1 MRIAIFQQ
9 RRNLGRV
16 TGAVFCHMEIGI
28 SVVYANDKISFVA
41 GYPNQIQI
49 TIVIEVVGNQKAA
62 AHTVR
67 AKICIPAAGIPELD
81 LYVSKKAVR
90 QQGNIVWS
98 SLTGKVGGHAQ

>member
-1 MRIAIFQQ
+1 MRVAVVQQRPNLRRIAS
-9 RRNLGRV
+9 
-16 TGAVFCHMEIGI
+16 AVFRHVEIGI

-49 TIVIEVVGNQKAA
+49 TIVIEVVRNQKAA

-67 AKICIPAAGIPELD
+67 ASVCIAAAGIPELE

-98 SLTGKVGGHAQ
+98 SLTGKVGVHAQ